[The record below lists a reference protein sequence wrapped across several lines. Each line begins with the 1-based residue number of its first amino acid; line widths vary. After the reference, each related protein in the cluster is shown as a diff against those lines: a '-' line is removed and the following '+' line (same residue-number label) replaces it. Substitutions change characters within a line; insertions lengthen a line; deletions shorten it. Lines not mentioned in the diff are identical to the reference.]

1 MRYYSLSLR
10 GFLFLLPDEL
20 WLLNKLHLQ
29 LYARVS
35 NDNFKCFFPDEMV
48 RFYKN
53 EGLEYAEKAL
63 LRVGRLH
70 LYFDELEELK

>member
-35 NDNFKCFFPDEMV
+35 NDNFKCFFFDEMV

-63 LRVGRLH
+63 LRVGGLH

>member
-1 MRYYSLSLR
+1 MIT
-10 GFLFLLPDEL
+10 
-20 WLLNKLHLQ
+20 LN
-29 LYARVS
+29 V
-35 NDNFKCFFPDEMV
+35 FFSDEMV

-63 LRVGRLH
+63 LRVGGLH

>member
-1 MRYYSLSLR
+1 M
-10 GFLFLLPDEL
+10 
-20 WLLNKLHLQ
+20 
-29 LYARVS
+29 
-35 NDNFKCFFPDEMV
+35 FFPDEMV

-53 EGLEYAEKAL
+53 KGLEYAEKAL

>member
-35 NDNFKCFFPDEMV
+35 MITLNVFPDEMV

-63 LRVGRLH
+63 LRVGRLY